1 MDQHQIADLEVLLGH
16 AFRNKDFLINALSH
30 SSIKSDDLPSNE
42 RLEFLGDSVLGL
54 VVSETLY
61 RRFPDEDE
69 GVLTR
74 IKSHA
79 VSRAILQR
87 VAAAMGL
94 ERFILVGKGVLKRE
108 IPASL
113 LGNLFEA
120 IVGAI
125 YLDTGLAAARK
136 FLMRHLDVVIGEIVD
151 DRAERN
157 YKSMLQHFCQRE
169 HNGVPSYRVHRETGP
184 AHGRNYDVSVMLNG
198 REHGRAR
205 ADSKKEAEQGAA
217 RGALLHFRQLDEN
230 PRDNVR
236 GAGTLLAVGP
246 SGRGA
251 GPSGR
256 GPGAAE
262 PDAGEG
268 EGGGRRRR
276 RRRRG
281 GRQGEPQPGGEQRAN
296 GSGDAP
302 PPAESRGDAPQQG
315 PAPEQGERSEP
326 AAGQGERGEP
336 AATRAGGGG
345 PPAEGAPRRRR
356 RRGGR
361 GRGRGRSHGPGGGE
375 AAPPPASAP

>member
-1 MDQHQIADLEVLLGH
+1 MDQNQLADLEVLLGH
-16 AFRNKDFLINALSH
+16 SFRNKDFLLNALSH

-61 RRFPDEDE
+61 RRFPSEDE

-157 YKSMLQHFCQRE
+157 YKSMLQHYCQRE
-169 HNGVPSYRVHRETGP
+169 HSGVPSYRVHRESGP
-184 AHGRNYDVSVMLNG
+184 AHGRNYDVSVLLNG

-230 PRDNVR
+230 PHDSVR
-236 GAGTLLAVGP
+236 GAGTLLAIGP
-246 SGRGA
+246 
-251 GPSGR
+251 PGR
-256 GPGAAE
+256 GPGPAARGPAPAE
-262 PDAGEG
+262 AGEG
-268 EGGGRRRR
+268 DLGGRRRR

-281 GRQGEPQPGGEQRAN
+281 GRQGEPQPAAEPRGNGGGEA
-296 GSGDAP
+296 GLPPDARP
-302 PPAESRGDAPQQG
+302 EAQPPAPAGDPGAQEG
-315 PAPEQGERSEP
+315 PAE
-326 AAGQGERGEP
+326 ARGE
-336 AATRAGGGG
+336 GGG
-345 PPAEGAPRRRR
+345 PPPGGAPRRRR

-361 GRGRGRSHGPGGGE
+361 GRGRGRSPGPGAGE
-375 AAPPPASAP
+375 APPPPASAP